1 MNIVTFDNNAKR
13 IAYPFKTHRAVAL
26 AFVIND
32 DPEKNTVVMHKND
45 IVDCNFKSNLQW
57 GTHMDNMSDKINKGR
72 LRVLHGSEKPD
83 AFFNEKDVIEI
94 CELLEKGV
102 RSTNDI
108 IAILGKTNMTRPY
121 ITKYKNLIANIRKR
135 HCWNFITDKYK
146 Y

>member
-1 MNIVTFDNNAKR
+1 MF
-13 IAYPFKTHRAVAL
+13 
-26 AFVIND
+26 
-32 DPEKNTVVMHKND
+32 
-45 IVDCNFKSNLQW
+45 
-57 GTHMDNMSDKINKGR
+57 
-72 LRVLHGSEKPD
+72 
-83 AFFNEKDVIEI
+83 